1 VILISIPQKSSNPG
15 FLNTVTFRAS
25 DGLNGETRVR
35 LTAYDVREHVSQT
48 ATPIGSSIV
57 TLGAVQETDRLRIP
71 LLSPAGTTVGF
82 LTLTVWNLEPE
93 DKGGS
98 TESTPCRSVPDH
110 DVAVVSKKW
119 CISVWLT
126 VFYIKETCL
135 YCRWDL

>member
-1 VILISIPQKSSNPG
+1 VTVLILIPQKSSNPG

-48 ATPIGSSIV
+48 ATPIGSSVV
-57 TLGAVQETDRLRIP
+57 TLSAVQETDRLRIP

-82 LTLTVWNLEPE
+82 LTLTVWSLEPE

-98 TESTPCRSVPDH
+98 TESTPCRTAPDH
-110 DVAVVSKKW
+110 DVAVVSDKW
-119 CISVWLT
+119 LIYVWLII
-126 VFYIKETCL
+126 FNIE
-135 YCRWDL
+135 

>member
-1 VILISIPQKSSNPG
+1 MS
-15 FLNTVTFRAS
+15 FRAS
-25 DGLNGETRVR
+25 DGLSTDTRVR

-48 ATPIGSSIV
+48 ATLIGSSVV

-98 TESTPCRSVPDH
+98 TESTPCRSAPET
-110 DVAVVSKKW
+110 DVTVV
-119 CISVWLT
+119 CIVLKNKTSFRTFCSLDKRSAILLGGGGGV
-126 VFYIKETCL
+126 CL
-135 YCRWDL
+135 

>member
-1 VILISIPQKSSNPG
+1 MCEHIETSYGDVMILILIPQRSSNPS

-25 DGLNGETRVR
+25 DGLSTETRVR
-35 LTAYDVREHVSQT
+35 FTAYDMREHVSQT
-48 ATPIGSSIV
+48 ATPIGSSVV
-57 TLGAVQETDRLRIP
+57 TLAAVQETDRLRIP

-110 DVAVVSKKW
+110 DVAVVSNN
-119 CISVWLT
+119 L
-126 VFYIKETCL
+126 F
-135 YCRWDL
+135 

>member
-1 VILISIPQKSSNPG
+1 MTLILIPQKSSNPG

-48 ATPIGSSIV
+48 ATPIGSSVV
-57 TLGAVQETDRLRIP
+57 TLGAVQEADRLRIP

-98 TESTPCRSVPDH
+98 TESTPCRTAPDH
-110 DVAVVSKKW
+110 DVTVVSDESH
-119 CISVWLT
+119 IPLWLIHFHT
-126 VFYIKETCL
+126 KENF
-135 YCRWDL
+135 